1 MMIPHT
7 SNLFLLFF
15 FMTCTTLI
23 CLSSSSCGIPD
34 QYNSI
39 LGPNLDKLPSQ
50 EEAMQLFQ
58 LWKKEHGRVY
68 RDLEEM
74 AKKFE
79 IFVSNVKNIIESN
92 AKRSSP
98 SSYLLGLNQFADW
111 SPYELQETYLHNIP
125 MPENISAMDLNDSPC
140 SAPPSVDW
148 RPIAVT
154 AVKNQKDCGSC
165 WAFSAT
171 GAIEG
176 ASALATGK
184 LISVSEQELLD
195 CAYSFGC
202 GGGWIDKALDW
213 VIGNRGIA
221 SEIDY
226 PYTARKG
233 TCRASTIRNSVS
245 IDGYCPIAQ
254 SDNAFMC
261 ATAKYPIGF
270 YFNVVNDFFQYKS
283 GIYDGP
289 NCPVSSTF
297 INHAMLIVGYGSIDG
312 VGFWIVKNS
321 WDTTWG
327 MCGYALIKRDT
338 SKPYGVCGIHAWPA
352 YAATKCIGSVNPSI
366 ISSI

>member
-154 AVKNQKDCGSC
+154 AVKNQKDCGK
-165 WAFSAT
+165 F
-171 GAIEG
+171 
-176 ASALATGK
+176 L
-184 LISVSEQELLD
+184 
-195 CAYSFGC
+195 
-202 GGGWIDKALDW
+202 
-213 VIGNRGIA
+213 
-221 SEIDY
+221 
-226 PYTARKG
+226 
-233 TCRASTIRNSVS
+233 
-245 IDGYCPIAQ
+245 
-254 SDNAFMC
+254 
-261 ATAKYPIGF
+261 
-270 YFNVVNDFFQYKS
+270 FF
-283 GIYDGP
+283 
-289 NCPVSSTF
+289 CF
-297 INHAMLIVGYGSIDG
+297 
-312 VGFWIVKNS
+312 FF
-321 WDTTWG
+321 
-327 MCGYALIKRDT
+327 
-338 SKPYGVCGIHAWPA
+338 PA
-352 YAATKCIGSVNPSI
+352 V
-366 ISSI
+366 